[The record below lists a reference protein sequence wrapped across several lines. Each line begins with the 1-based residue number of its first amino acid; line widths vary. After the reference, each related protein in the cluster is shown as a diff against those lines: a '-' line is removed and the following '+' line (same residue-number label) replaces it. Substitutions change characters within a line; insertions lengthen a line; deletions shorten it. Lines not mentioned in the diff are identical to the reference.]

1 MITAV
6 MVRANLRRISVVSRS
21 SILVSLASLAM
32 LAGGC
37 ASALKPYPNTLPKN
51 LQVHAKTDPNALF
64 SWVDIDISIY
74 EGVSACQYD
83 YRGTMRL
90 GQTGTEIGLPV
101 GNPSYLQFWFTR
113 SSLNSSAM
121 VPYGVVLTP
130 QAGYTYTADVHYA
143 GGTYHAVLY
152 ERGATGVRPLEHQ
165 PLPSCVK

>member
-1 MITAV
+1 M
-6 MVRANLRRISVVSRS
+6 
-21 SILVSLASLAM
+21 AM

-37 ASALKPYPNTLPKN
+37 ASALKPYPNTFPKN

-90 GQTGTEIGLPV
+90 GQAGTEIGLPV
-101 GNPSYLQFWFTR
+101 GRPSYLQFWFTR
-113 SSLNSSAM
+113 SSLGSSAM
-121 VPYGVVLTP
+121 VPYGAVLTP